1 MYLTTVRGKVQ
12 PGKAEEFA
20 QKWKDF
26 YGSRL
31 REMPEFQQS
40 YYAADRATDTTL
52 AVGLWSEKPDEAQL
66 RQIMQEFRAQI
77 RDLLAEPPSQ
87 EWYEVLQH
95 I

>member
-1 MYLTTVRGKVQ
+1 MYLSIVRVKVQ

-26 YGSRL
+26 FGSRA
-31 REMPEFQQS
+31 RDWPGSHQA
-40 YYAADRATDTTL
+40 YNATDRATDTTL

-66 RQIMQEFRAQI
+66 RQAGQEFSAQI
-77 RDLLAEPPSQ
+77 RDLTAGPPSL

-95 I
+95 F

>member
-1 MYLTTVRGKVQ
+1 MYLSTVRVKVQ
-12 PGKAEEFA
+12 PGKAEELA

-26 YGSRL
+26 FGSRA
-31 REMPEFQQS
+31 REMPEFQQG
-40 YYAADRATDTTL
+40 YYATDRATDTTL

-66 RQIMQEFRAQI
+66 RRASQEFSAQI
-77 RDLLAEPPSQ
+77 RDLLAGPPSL